1 MFRSKFLG
9 STVFIE
15 ILTLLIIS
23 CTIIIYMTWEK
34 YQPMYPKFLP
44 MQNGEHMHPYCVFL
58 TELLREMTHGNI
70 IIESDKRVDTKCTL
84 VELVNT
90 F

>member
-23 CTIIIYMTWEK
+23 CTIFIYMTWGK
-34 YQPMYPKFLP
+34 YQPLYPKFLP
-44 MQNGEHMHPYCVFL
+44 TQNGEHMPPYCVFL
-58 TELLREMTHGNI
+58 TGLLREVTQGNI
-70 IIESDKRVDTKCTL
+70 IIEFDKRVDTKCTL
-84 VELVNT
+84 VELVNI